1 MPGARPLVSVI
12 LPTYNRGYVLKR
24 AVDSVL
30 AQTYSNLELIVIDDG
45 STDNTQELLASYS
58 DPRLKVV
65 VPGKNGGP
73 AAARNRGLE
82 VARGDFIAFQ
92 DSDDEWLL
100 EKLERQLAHLEA
112 HPDASV
118 SVAGFLCVPFDMEVL
133 GYRGASELRRD
144 TFFLKLICYGNQF
157 STPAWVIRRSKLDQ
171 VGHFDEAMV
180 CWEDWELS
188 MRLDYVGG
196 FIALDEPLH
205 IAFDTRGSVKLNTA
219 AFIPMLEFVMRKHP
233 QWVTPSRRIHA
244 QRYWMMGN
252 WERLGGRMAL
262 ARRYYMRSVTTDL
275 TFLRPWLTML
285 RRAKDLFLPRR
296 KVISA

>member
-1 MPGARPLVSVI
+1 MSGQRPLVSVI
-12 LPTYNRGYVLKR
+12 LPTYNRGYVIKR

-30 AQTYSNLELIVIDDG
+30 AQTYTNLELIVIDDG
-45 STDNTQELLASYS
+45 STDNTQELLASYR
-58 DPRLKVV
+58 DPRLKVL

-82 VARGDFIAFQ
+82 AARGDYIAFQ
-92 DSDDEWLL
+92 DSDDEWLH
-100 EKLERQLAHLEA
+100 EKLERQINHLEA
-112 HPDASV
+112 HPDAAV
-118 SVAGFLCVPFDMEVL
+118 SVAGFFCVPFDMEVL

-144 TFFLKLICYGNQF
+144 TFFLMLMRYGNQF
-157 STPAWVIRRSKLDQ
+157 STPAWVIRSSKLAQ

-188 MRLDYVGG
+188 MRLDCVGG

-219 AFIPMLEFVMRKHP
+219 AYIPMLEFVMRKHP
-233 QWVTPSRRIHA
+233 EWVTTSRRVHA

-262 ARRYYMRSVTTDL
+262 ARQYYLRSILTDL
-275 TFLRPWLTML
+275 TFTRPWLTLL
-285 RRAKDLFLPRR
+285 RRAPSLFLPGQ
-296 KVISA
+296 KAASS

>member
-92 DSDDEWLL
+92 AAVDVVVVAGDLHDGA
-100 EKLERQLAHLEA
+100 LAHLDEA
-112 HPDASV
+112 H
-118 SVAGFLCVPFDMEVL
+118 VA
-133 GYRGASELRRD
+133 RRHA
-144 TFFLKLICYGNQF
+144 G
-157 STPAWVIRRSKLDQ
+157 LDQ
-171 VGHFDEAMV
+171 H
-180 CWEDWELS
+180 
-188 MRLDYVGG
+188 GG
-196 FIALDEPLH
+196 
-205 IAFDTRGSVKLNTA
+205 
-219 AFIPMLEFVMRKHP
+219 
-233 QWVTPSRRIHA
+233 A
-244 QRYWMMGN
+244 QRH
-252 WERLGGRMAL
+252 
-262 ARRYYMRSVTTDL
+262 DL
-275 TFLRPWLTML
+275 HH
-285 RRAKDLFLPRR
+285 RRAAAHHAAQRGDADVLDDAVHRRAQHGALHRVLAHHLLLVQRGQLVFL
-296 KVISA
+296 AG